1 MERGF
6 GLRYSEAIGY
16 IHSLYKFG
24 SMPGLERVTQLLEV
38 VGNPHNSLKFIH
50 VAGTN
55 GKGSVCA
62 MAAKIFESAGYKVGL
77 YTSPFVL
84 SFRERIQINGK
95 FISKRALASLTKKL
109 LNTGI
114 VVTEF
119 EFITAMAFMY
129 FKSQKCDIVVLET
142 GLGGRLDATNVI
154 KAPLVSVITSISLDH
169 TAVLGN
175 TVEQI
180 TAEKCGIIKQ
190 GCKVVSSAQC
200 EQAMSVIKQKAPDV
214 IVPYGY
220 KTLRSDFD
228 GQKFIYNNEEFATSL
243 LGEHQ
248 IENAVT
254 AIEAVKASGMKVSKQ
269 DITRGLQNVLH
280 PARMEIIRKEPLI
293 ILDGAHNPSGAK
305 ALEKLVKGK
314 NLCAIVGVMA
324 DKDYN
329 KVLECTAPYFENIVT
344 VTIKEN
350 PRSLSAQEL
359 AKAVRQY
366 NNNVYAAASYDEAIG
381 LVKDKPCVVYGSLYL
396 ASAIRPLLFDI

>member
-1 MERGF
+1 M
-6 GLRYSEAIGY
+6 RYGEAIGY

-24 SMPGLERVTQLLEV
+24 SRPGLERVTQLLEA

-62 MAAKIFESAGYKVGL
+62 MTAKILECAGYKVGL

-95 FISKRALASLTKKL
+95 FIPKRALASLTKKL
-109 LNTGI
+109 IDTGI

-119 EFITAMAFMY
+119 EFITAMAFLY
-129 FKSQKCDIVVLET
+129 FKSQKCDVVVLET

-169 TAVLGN
+169 TSVLGD
-175 TVEQI
+175 TVEKI

-200 EQAMSVIKQKAPDV
+200 EQAMEVIKQRAPDV
-214 IVPYGY
+214 IVPCGY
-220 KTLRSDFD
+220 KALQSDFD
-228 GQKFIYNNEEFATSL
+228 GQKFTYNNEEFCVSL

-254 AIEAVKASGMKVSKQ
+254 AIETVKASGIKISKQ
-269 DITRGLQNVLH
+269 DIICGMRNVFH
-280 PARMEIIRKEPLI
+280 PARMEVIRKEPLL

-305 ALEKLVKGK
+305 ALEKLIKGK
-314 NLCAIVGVMA
+314 KLCAIIGVMA
-324 DKDYN
+324 DKDYYQ
-329 KVLECTAPYFENIVT
+329 VLECTAPHFEKIVT
-344 VTIKEN
+344 VTVKEN
-350 PRSLSAQEL
+350 PRTLSAHEL
-359 AKAVRQY
+359 AKAVKQY
-366 NNNVYAAASYDEAIG
+366 NNNVCAAASYEEAISI
-381 LVKDKPCVVYGSLYL
+381 VKDKPCVVYGSLYL
-396 ASAIRPLLFDI
+396 AAAIRPLLFDI